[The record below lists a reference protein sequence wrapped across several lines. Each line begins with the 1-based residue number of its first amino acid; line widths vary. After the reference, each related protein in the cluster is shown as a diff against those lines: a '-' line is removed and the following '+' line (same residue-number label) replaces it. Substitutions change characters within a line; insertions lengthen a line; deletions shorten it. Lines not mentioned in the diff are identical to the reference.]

1 MPYQPALR
9 AHGLR
14 THHSNCQGDAALKS
28 AEDSSVLLTKQGRFW
43 GPCCIVKSL
52 CNETGDSVCVCVC
65 VRVCAR
71 VSRSVVSHSLWPM
84 NSSPPC
90 LCIHRLL
97 QARTLEW
104 VAILFS
110 RGFSQPRD
118 RTWVSCIIGTFF
130 INQATKEAQETKVTI
145 IYQKVTLLYI

>member
-1 MPYQPALR
+1 M
-9 AHGLR
+9 
-14 THHSNCQGDAALKS
+14 
-28 AEDSSVLLTKQGRFW
+28 KQET
-43 GPCCIVKSL
+43 L
-52 CNETGDSVCVCVC
+52 CVCVCVC
-65 VRVCAR
+65 ACVPVLVAQWCPT
-71 VSRSVVSHSLWPM
+71 LCDPM